1 MNDQF
6 DDLKALSLKARRHIV
21 EMIGK
26 LGVGH
31 VGGSLSIVEALVY
44 LYYREL
50 SVRPQEPDWADRD
63 RLVISKGHAGPALYT
78 LLAMKGYFGLDLL
91 GTLNQPGTTLPSHC
105 DMRLTTGVDMTAGSL
120 GQGLSAA
127 LGMALAGRMDKK
139 GYRVFCIV
147 GDGEQQEGQI
157 WEAAMYASSQKLDN
171 LIVLVDDNG
180 MQIDGHTDDVNAVRP
195 LDRRWSA
202 FGWEAI
208 AVNGHDFGALTN
220 AFAKARTVKNRP
232 TAIIMETVKG
242 KGISVAE
249 GKISSHNMPL
259 SAEETAAALLELQ

>member
-208 AVNGHDFGALTN
+208 TVNGHDFLGLAN
-220 AFAKARTVKNRP
+220 AFATARTVKNRP
-232 TAIIMETVKG
+232 TAIIMDTVKG